1 MVLLVGSMAIDV
13 ARPLTALETV
23 CVWPLGSGDGPSG
36 DHAAVATG
44 ATGASSTG
52 APAAAVPGATPL
64 GLACTSCWCCWADS
78 FLIPATRRLPW
89 PPTNGSP
96 ARALK

>member
-1 MVLLVGSMAIDV
+1 MLLLVGSMAIDV

-23 CVWPLGSGDGPSG
+23 CVWPLGSGDGLSG
-36 DHAAVATG
+36 AHAGVATG
-44 ATGASSTG
+44 GTGAPSPV

-64 GLACTSCWCCWADS
+64 GLACASCWWRWADS